1 MSKLF
6 IPFFTVLTLT
16 TAHANPPEDLY
27 EAAILSSPLVKQMH
41 EEGVKRRIRE
51 RMELQVLLNYV
62 KSNPEKEHLK
72 TNVGNALDRE
82 KSHVRTLDEDLKAFD
97 PLDPKPTSP
106 EEKVL
111 FQLIYHKMGIGLEKA
126 KTLFD
131 VHFDDIL
138 EGKLPEGYCL
148 TPPKMNAFPNETH
161 IYSTGRGRALK
172 QLLLTTAMECKEMER
187 VVYSPTAIALP
198 LSALDKV
205 PGFSIAGSAF
215 IHTVP
220 LPSSLK
226 WKYRDSA
233 FMQGGLAVV
242 HNGYA
247 FGGQRGENEQR
258 RFGPQDCS
266 SLLAKHLDCLP
277 FSTYHQ
283 ATWHQDQLGF
293 FFKDSGPVFAPFE
306 PRWRDEIRPL
316 YSKDREYTAF
326 SEKTIPITVSGL
338 QDIQAGMIYT
348 TRSYAGVDQNPE
360 KSLDGKGGHTAVV
373 IGTEGQGPDA
383 KVYVM
388 GAGRDLEGS
397 NKDFNY
403 GVEAFDF
410 MTDPFKV
417 GKKTFYFEVKK

>member
-1 MSKLF
+1 MSHLMSRF
-6 IPFFTVLTLT
+6 LIPLLLALT
-16 TAHANPPEDLY
+16 AANANPPEDLY
-27 EAAILSSPLVKQMH
+27 EAAILSSPLVKTMH
-41 EEGVKRRIRE
+41 DEGVKRRIRE

-62 KSNPEKEHLK
+62 KSNPQRQELKLNVGISLKQELDHVTNLDDDLK
-72 TNVGNALDRE
+72 TVKE
-82 KSHVRTLDEDLKAFD
+82 EVFFQTKA
-97 PLDPKPTSP
+97 
-106 EEKVL
+106 
-111 FQLIYHKMGIGLEKA
+111 HKMDIGLEKA
-126 KTLFD
+126 IALFD
-131 VHFDDIL
+131 SHFDDIL
-138 EGKLPEGYCL
+138 EGKFPEGYLL

-172 QLLLTTAMECKEMER
+172 HLLLATALECLEMQR
-187 VVYSPTAIALP
+187 VGLSPTSTSLP

-205 PGFSIAGSAF
+205 PGFSFAESTF

-247 FGGQRGENEQR
+247 FGGQRGEGKKEER

-266 SLLAKHLDCLP
+266 SLLARHLECP
-277 FSTYHQ
+277 AFSTYHQ

-293 FFKDSGPVFAPFE
+293 FFKDLGPVFAPFE
-306 PRWRDEIRPL
+306 PRWRDEIRPK
-316 YSKDREYTAF
+316 YSNDLEYTPF
-326 SEKTIPITVSGL
+326 SEKTIPISVSGL
-338 QDIQAGMIYT
+338 QDIQPGMIYT
-348 TRSYAGVDQNPE
+348 VRSYAGVDQDPS

-373 IGTEGQGPDA
+373 IGTQGQGPDA

-388 GAGRDLEGS
+388 GAGRDLEGT

-403 GVEAFDF
+403 GVEGFDF
-410 MTDPFKV
+410 MTDPLKG